1 MTKSLKKILS
11 FLLIVCLG
19 VLGRIFFVNYIAVPN
34 FEIVSSLA
42 LLSGFYLG
50 GVFSFIAPLLIIFL
64 SDLFI
69 GNNAIIFFTWT
80 AFGLIGLMGLF
91 MKKLHK
97 GRPPKNSG
105 VQFWGGL
112 PLTILQ
118 APIFGIFASCFFF
131 LFTNFGWWVLSG
143 MYPYSL
149 QGLFACYVNGIP
161 FFKTNLLG
169 NLILT
174 PLVFGAFFYLKKT
187 IGQTS
192 QKNLS
197 SVLRRSALCFLKKYD
212 FIRQRH

>member
-1 MTKSLKKILS
+1 MTKSTKKILS

-50 GVFSFIAPLLIIFL
+50 GVFSFITPLLIIFL

-69 GNNAIIFFTWT
+69 GNNAILLFTWT

-91 MKKLHK
+91 IKKGGVKKTIMKAPLF
-97 GRPPKNSG
+97 G
-105 VQFWGGL
+105 VV
-112 PLTILQ
+112 
-118 APIFGIFASCFFF
+118 ASCFFF